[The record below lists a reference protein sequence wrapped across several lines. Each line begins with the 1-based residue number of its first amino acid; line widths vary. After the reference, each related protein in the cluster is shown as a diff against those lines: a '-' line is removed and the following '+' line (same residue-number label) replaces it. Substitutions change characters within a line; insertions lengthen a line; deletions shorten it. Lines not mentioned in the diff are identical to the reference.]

1 MKSAVFL
8 DRDGVISEE
17 VGYLSDLSQLQLIP
31 EAAQAVHRLNAI
43 GLKVIIITNQ
53 SGVARGYFSESQVRE
68 VHREMEKMLSA
79 QRAQIDAIYYC
90 PHHPEGTVGQYRRE
104 CDCRKPSP
112 GMLAQAADEHGI
124 DLTQSYLVG
133 DKLTDVECAQRAGTR
148 GILVLT
154 GYGKD
159 EEKKIHDASSAK
171 PVFIAQNLLEA
182 AQWIIEDY
190 SGGKRGDTDH

>member
-1 MKSAVFL
+1 MMRAVFL

-17 VGYLSDLSQLQLIP
+17 VGYLSDVNQLQLIP
-31 EAAQAVHRLNAI
+31 EAAQAVHLLNAT

-53 SGVARGYFSESQVRE
+53 SGVARGFFSEAQVRE

-79 QRAQIDAIYYC
+79 QRAYIDAIYYC
-90 PHHPEGTVGQYRRE
+90 PHYPAGIVEHYRRE

-112 GMLAQAADEHGI
+112 GMLARAADEHDI

-133 DKLTDVECAQRAGTR
+133 DKLTDVECAQRVGVR
-148 GILVLT
+148 GVLVLT
-154 GYGKD
+154 GYGK
-159 EEKKIHDASSAK
+159 EEETKLDDASSAK
-171 PVFIAQNLLEA
+171 PVFIAQNLFEA

-190 SGGKRGDTDH
+190 RGGKRGDTDY